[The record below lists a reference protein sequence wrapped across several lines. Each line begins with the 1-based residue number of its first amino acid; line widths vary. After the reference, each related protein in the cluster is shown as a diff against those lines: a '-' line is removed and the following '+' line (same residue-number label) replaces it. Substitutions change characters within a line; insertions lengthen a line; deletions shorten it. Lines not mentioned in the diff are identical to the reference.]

1 MWYRS
6 CHFLNQL
13 IEEMNQ
19 LVGLSLPVS
28 YQKERDGDIK
38 YSLSDSSALKGLGFH
53 PFIQFKKDFK
63 NILSLPIIPKI
74 DKKDETY
81 LLSLAFLCKCSP
93 QWQSE
98 ERHRKEHIL
107 PE

>member
-1 MWYRS
+1 
-6 CHFLNQL
+6 
-13 IEEMNQ
+13 MNQ

-74 DKKDETY
+74 DKKTR
-81 LLSLAFLCKCSP
+81 LIC
-93 QWQSE
+93 
-98 ERHRKEHIL
+98 
-107 PE
+107 